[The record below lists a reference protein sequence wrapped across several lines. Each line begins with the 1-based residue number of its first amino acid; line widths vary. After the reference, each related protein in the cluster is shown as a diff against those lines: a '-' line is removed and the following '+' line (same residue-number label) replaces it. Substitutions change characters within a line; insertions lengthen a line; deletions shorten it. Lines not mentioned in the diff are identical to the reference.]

1 MYGRGPTQNESN
13 ANLLNTFD
21 FSEIDVMDP
30 SLSKLPI
37 DSINYKTISTNT
49 KNCS

>member
-21 FSEIDVMDP
+21 FSEIEVMDP
-30 SLSKLPI
+30 SLCNIILA
-37 DSINYKTISTNT
+37 
-49 KNCS
+49 